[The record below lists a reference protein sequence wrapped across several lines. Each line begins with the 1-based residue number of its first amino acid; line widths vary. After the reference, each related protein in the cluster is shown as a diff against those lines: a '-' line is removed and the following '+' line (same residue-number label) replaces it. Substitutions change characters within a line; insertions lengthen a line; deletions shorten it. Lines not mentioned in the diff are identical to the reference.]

1 MATRRQF
8 TSEFKLEIVKMVI
21 DQGGSIGKLSK
32 DLSINDNLI
41 RRWVK
46 QYQLEQ
52 TGSVLQGTKPLTP
65 EQQRIRELER
75 ENQSLRSDVELL
87 KKASAFFARTIKEN
101 PRYW

>member
-8 TSEFKLEIVKMVI
+8 TSEFKLEIVKMVA
-21 DQGGSIGKLSK
+21 DQNVSIGKLSK

-52 TGSVLQGTKPLTP
+52 TGAVLQGTKPLTP

-75 ENQSLRSDVELL
+75 ENLSLKSDVELL
-87 KKASAFFARTIKEN
+87 KKASAFFARTIK
-101 PRYW
+101 

>member
-8 TSEFKLEIVKMVI
+8 TSEFKLEIVKMVV
-21 DQGGSIGKLSK
+21 DQNTNIGKLSK

-52 TGSVLQGTKPLTP
+52 TGTVLQGTKVLKSIPFMMTSPRQLLT
-65 EQQRIRELER
+65 
-75 ENQSLRSDVELL
+75 
-87 KKASAFFARTIKEN
+87 SATT
-101 PRYW
+101 

>member
-8 TSEFKLEIVKMVI
+8 TSEFKLEIVKMIV
-21 DQGGSIGKLSK
+21 DQNASIGKLSK
-32 DLSINDNLI
+32 DLSISDNLI

-52 TGSVLQGTKPLTP
+52 TGTVLRGTKPLTS

-75 ENQSLRSDVELL
+75 ENQSLKSDVELL
-87 KKASAFFARTIKEN
+87 KKASAFFARTIK
-101 PRYW
+101 

>member
-8 TSEFKLEIVKMVI
+8 TSEFKLEIVKMVV
-21 DQGGSIGKLSK
+21 DQNTNIGKLSK

-52 TGSVLQGTKPLTP
+52 TGTVLQGAKPLTP

-75 ENQSLRSDVELL
+75 ENQSLKSDVELL
-87 KKASAFFARTIKEN
+87 KKASAFFARTIK
-101 PRYW
+101 